1 MTEEQT
7 KILMTYAVIAVVWY
21 VVQTLGCM
29 FLFKKT
35 GTSKATAFIPLLRE
49 KALFDV
55 SMKDGKA
62 GLVWLILAVAG
73 LACFGVGCFLSIQ
86 ILAWVGFATLIL
98 AVVLAVVLAVYRNFK
113 EAKAFGRGAGT
124 AVILTLF
131 DPLGNLIIGKGV
143 SEYKGKM

>member
-1 MTEEQT
+1 MSEEQT
-7 KILMTYAVIAVVWY
+7 KILMTYAAVAVVWY
-21 VVQTLGCM
+21 VVQTVGCM

-35 GTSKATAFIPLLRE
+35 GTSKGMAFIPLLRE

-55 SMKDGKA
+55 SINNKKA

-73 LACFGVGCFLSIQ
+73 LACFFTGSFMSIQ
-86 ILAWVGFATLIL
+86 IFAWVGFAAMI
-98 AVVLAVVLAVYRNFK
+98 LAVVLAVYRNFK

>member
-1 MTEEQT
+1 MSEEQT
-7 KILMTYAVIAVVWY
+7 KILMTYAVVAVVWY
-21 VVQTLGCM
+21 VVQTVGCM

-35 GTSKATAFIPLLRE
+35 GTSKGMAFIPLLRE

-55 SMKDGKA
+55 SINNKKA
-62 GLVWLILAVAG
+62 GLVWLI
-73 LACFGVGCFLSIQ
+73 
-86 ILAWVGFATLIL
+86 
-98 AVVLAVVLAVYRNFK
+98 LAVVLAVYRNFK

>member
-1 MTEEQT
+1 MSEEQT
-7 KILMTYAVIAVVWY
+7 KILMTYAVVAVVWY
-21 VVQTLGCM
+21 VVQTVGCM

-35 GTSKATAFIPLLRE
+35 GTSKGMAFIPLLRE

-55 SMKDGKA
+55 SINNKKA

-86 ILAWVGFATLIL
+86 ILAWVGFV
-98 AVVLAVVLAVYRNFK
+98 AVIMAVVLAVYRNFK

>member
-1 MTEEQT
+1 MSEEQT
-7 KILMTYAVIAVVWY
+7 KILMTYAVVAVVWY
-21 VVQTLGCM
+21 VVQTVGCM

-35 GTSKATAFIPLLRE
+35 GTSKGMAFIPLLRE

-55 SMKDGKA
+55 SINNKKA

-73 LACFGVGCFLSIQ
+73 LACFFTGSFMSIQ
-86 ILAWVGFATLIL
+86 ILAWVGFAAMI
-98 AVVLAVVLAVYRNFK
+98 LAVVLAVYRNFK
-113 EAKAFGRGAGT
+113 EAKAFGRGVGT

>member
-1 MTEEQT
+1 MSEEQT
-7 KILMTYAVIAVVWY
+7 KILMTYAIVAVVWY
-21 VVQTLGCM
+21 VVQTVGCM

-55 SMKDGKA
+55 SMNNAKT
-62 GLVWLILAVAG
+62 GLVWLGLVVAG
-73 LACFGVGCFLSIQ
+73 LVCFVAGCFMSIQ
-86 ILAWVGFATLIL
+86 ILAWVGF
-98 AVVLAVVLAVYRNFK
+98 VVVIMAVVLAVYRNFK

>member
-1 MTEEQT
+1 M
-7 KILMTYAVIAVVWY
+7 
-21 VVQTLGCM
+21 
-29 FLFKKT
+29 
-35 GTSKATAFIPLLRE
+35 AFIPLLRE

-55 SMKDGKA
+55 SINNKKA

-73 LACFGVGCFLSIQ
+73 LACFFAGSFMSIQ
-86 ILAWVGFATLIL
+86 ILAWVGFAAMI
-98 AVVLAVVLAVYRNFK
+98 LAVVLAVYRNFK

>member
-1 MTEEQT
+1 MSEEQT
-7 KILMTYAVIAVVWY
+7 KILMTYAVVAVVWY
-21 VVQTLGCM
+21 VVQTVGCM

-35 GTSKATAFIPLLRE
+35 GTSKGMAFIPLLRE

-55 SMKDGKA
+55 SINNKKA

-73 LACFGVGCFLSIQ
+73 LACFFAGSFMSIQ
-86 ILAWVGFATLIL
+86 ILAWVGFAAMI
-98 AVVLAVVLAVYRNFK
+98 LAVVLAVYRNFK

>member
-62 GLVWLILAVAG
+62 GLVWLILAVSG

-98 AVVLAVVLAVYRNFK
+98 AVVLAVFRNFK

-124 AVILTLF
+124 AVVLTLF

-143 SEYKGKM
+143 SEYRGKM